1 MPLTNLL
8 RHMVKYSPYYVFC
21 VVFLCM
27 SYINGRLGSGGIVGF
42 LIKFTPSW
50 PHIDSLARAVVA
62 YRNKPSIIGSSIP
75 TIIRFDTTLSLYG
88 YNIHLPIRTFT
99 NLAKSLFGGKKN
111 LQFSHDR
118 VVVIVDARVFK
129 IYSK

>member
-1 MPLTNLL
+1 MRLLTIYNK
-8 RHMVKYSPYYVFC
+8 VYYF
-21 VVFLCM
+21 F
-27 SYINGRLGSGGIVGF
+27 YIYVCEVYTNGRLGGGGIIGF
-42 LIKFTPSW
+42 LIKFTPSS

-99 NLAKSLFGGKKN
+99 ILAKSLFGGKKN
-111 LQFSHDR
+111 LQFSHERND
-118 VVVIVDARVFK
+118 VVLELSVVARVFNTYIK
-129 IYSK
+129 